1 MAWKS
6 PLFLLVAVLVLLL
19 QAPLALAEYTW
30 KTSHCNTNFANHDNW
45 SNGPPSYD
53 AELANNVK
61 TTVFFGPAS
70 LSDQWAPVTTYVE
83 ASSFAM
89 SELVFAENGMVE
101 FAADG
106 PELVFFASDETN
118 GQTTKFT
125 GGQSDNVECD
135 VNCHKVRVFTLHFTK
150 RKAK

>member
-1 MAWKS
+1 
-6 PLFLLVAVLVLLL
+6 
-19 QAPLALAEYTW
+19 
-30 KTSHCNTNFANHDNW
+30 
-45 SNGPPSYD
+45 
-53 AELANNVK
+53 
-61 TTVFFGPAS
+61 
-70 LSDQWAPVTTYVE
+70 
-83 ASSFAM
+83 M